1 MATTNTLQI
10 VSYSVERTETDFFSP
25 DSIKFNTAYSFSL
38 RLIQSP
44 HRVPPRSQATF
55 VGRKSLFSAEENSQM

>member
-10 VSYSVERTETDFFSP
+10 VSYSVERHDTDLLSP
-25 DSIKFNTAYSFSL
+25 DSIKFNTAYSFCL

-44 HRVPPRSQATF
+44 RRVPLRSQATF
-55 VGRKSLFSAEENSQM
+55 VECKLRFSVEENSQM